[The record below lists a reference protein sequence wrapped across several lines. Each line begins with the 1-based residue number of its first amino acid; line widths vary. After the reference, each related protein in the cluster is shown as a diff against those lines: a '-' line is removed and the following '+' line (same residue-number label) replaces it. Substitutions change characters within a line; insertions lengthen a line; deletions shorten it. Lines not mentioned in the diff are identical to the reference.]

1 MEYQNLCMKYRE
13 LDRDVAELHY
23 RLHSESIHETD
34 VFLPT
39 KENLFRASEDLM
51 SLRLRLNRLEAPDPV
66 FAAVKHQFSDFLD
79 TVGFA
84 IDGASPLAIF
94 GSLGGWFE
102 NLARHTKKS
111 SAQKVE
117 CIRKRFA
124 GVMENRDLILEL
136 VLEKAGEKGLGAAKN
151 TIDFNRDILQYYYL
165 NKMKECFG
173 DLNPA
178 QNAEVNMQLRRM
190 METLSWML
198 DRIPVDAAAAKKEAD
213 DLNLTMKMEPDA
225 FRALLHD
232 KLGIDMDDMLTWYED
247 GVKTTRDEVF
257 AIAADLPITEPAPAT
272 MEEVNDILFRY
283 SAPKQSAE
291 EMFAAGR
298 EYMKRSRDY
307 ARQIIRLPED
317 EECLVVPTVYACK
330 DSFPWGGYEGGD
342 FSSAPYT
349 GHMFLN
355 EYNYRN
361 ITDAWIK
368 MDSMHE
374 SYPGHHCQ
382 MVRAA
387 WDPLPEVMKIGGKN
401 VPLLEG
407 TCVRTERA
415 FQDNFDEDPF
425 YKLHVAYRRHHV
437 ATRIWVDLTLNC
449 FGGTI
454 GEACEIY
461 KKELGLDFTSA
472 RGQVLAHQTMRGY
485 FNCYYYGLRKLEQWE
500 KEMGFDKKEYTELL
514 FSAGFVSMETFKMFL
529 DMTPEQRDRYC
540 HDFKSL
546 YMD

>member
-1 MEYQNLCMKYRE
+1 MGNQDLCMKYRE
-13 LDRDVAELHY
+13 LDRDIAELHY
-23 RLHSESIHETD
+23 RLHSENIHENEI
-34 VFLPT
+34 FIPT
-39 KENLFRASEDLM
+39 KENLFAASEALM
-51 SLRLRLNRLEAPDPV
+51 GLRIRLSNLPAPDPV
-66 FAAVKHQFSDFLD
+66 FAAVKHQFGDFLD

-84 IDGASPLAIF
+84 IEGASPLAVF
-94 GSLGGWFE
+94 HAVGQHFE
-102 NLARHTKKS
+102 SLARHTKKN
-111 SAQKVE
+111 AKEKLEV
-117 CIRKRFA
+117 IKKRFA
-124 GVMENRDLILEL
+124 CVLDNREEILQL
-136 VLEKAGEKGLGAAKN
+136 VLEHAGEKGLGPARN
-151 TIDFNRDILQYYYL
+151 IIDFNRDILQYYYT
-165 NKMKECFG
+165 NKLRECFR
-173 DLNPA
+173 DLNVA
-178 QNAEVNMQLRRM
+178 QYSELTMQLRKM
-190 METLSWML
+190 ISALKEME
-198 DRIPVDAAAAKKEAD
+198 DKIPVDAETARKEAD
-213 DLNLTMKMEPDA
+213 DLDLTMKMEPDA
-225 FRALLHD
+225 FRSLLHD

-247 GVKTTRDEVF
+247 GVRTTRDEVF
-257 AIAADLPITEPAPAT
+257 AIAAGLPIAEPAPST
-272 MEEVNDILFRY
+272 MEEVNDILFKY
-283 SAPKQSAE
+283 SAPKKTPE
-291 EMFAAGR
+291 EMFEAGR

-307 ARQIIRLPED
+307 ARKIIRMPED

-355 EYNYRN
+355 EYNYNN

-374 SYPGHHCQ
+374 AYPGHHCQ

-415 FQDNFDEDPF
+415 FQDKFDEDPF

-437 ATRIWVDLTLNC
+437 ATRIWVDLTLNY

-500 KEMGFDKKEYTELL
+500 KEYGFDKKEYTELL
-514 FSAGFVSMETFKMFL
+514 FSAGFVSMETF
-529 DMTPEQRDRYC
+529 
-540 HDFKSL
+540 
-546 YMD
+546 